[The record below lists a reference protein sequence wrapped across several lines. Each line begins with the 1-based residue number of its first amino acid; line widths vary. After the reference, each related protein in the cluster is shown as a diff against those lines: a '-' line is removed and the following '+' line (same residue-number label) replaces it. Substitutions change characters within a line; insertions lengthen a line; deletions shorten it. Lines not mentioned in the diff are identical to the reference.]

1 MANVKFLR
9 GNQSGLPSGA
19 SIIDGALYVTLDT
32 KRLFMGYDD
41 AGTKS
46 LIPIAE
52 GITTVTSV
60 SVLPAAA
67 QHEGEFYY
75 ITDGNVL
82 AWSNGT
88 TWLQT
93 NTDTHL
99 VAKNNVLSV
108 NNGVVSFSAE
118 DSSGNALSGNFTVAA
133 GTNNVTIGQGAN
145 GELTIS
151 VAEPITYELKSE
163 GGASNN
169 TNDDIAIVLDPSSGA
184 DQKVAFKNSTSVDVI
199 RDQSTGAIS
208 FAVNQGG
215 ISGVASAHVFPYTK
229 NDTTYP
235 ASSNNGFELKLVTG
249 DGTELGNIF
258 DPTIVYGNSG
268 NQTAHFAN
276 GVATLSVPTSSELTA
291 AINNLEKTINAM
303 TYRGV
308 ASSAAVITDSP
319 LHNGDVWLAN
329 DEFSVGGKAVKPG
342 YLIVVQGTETDGVIP
357 SASATYDVVKGND
370 TDTTYKGVATTH
382 GLQLTDQDDG
392 VAAEIALTAGT
403 SIELTD
409 TASQKSNSIEVK
421 HADVTR
427 TDPAKSAEQQ
437 QAGVNLS
444 FDVVT
449 GVTTNA
455 QGHVTGVATKTI
467 TVVDTQLDAGTWATN
482 ASVTNNVATVS
493 HTNNG
498 SLGEINMSLG
508 SVGETIAVTAS
519 GSNVNLDI
527 VWGTFGSN

>member
-9 GNQSGLPSGA
+9 GNQAGLPSGA
-19 SIIDGALYVTLDT
+19 SIVDGALYVTLDT

-99 VAKNNVLSV
+99 VTKNNALSV
-108 NNGVVSFSAE
+108 NNGVVSFSAA
-118 DSSGNALSGNFTVAA
+118 DSNGNEVSGNFTVAA

-145 GELTIS
+145 GELAIS
-151 VAEPITYELKSE
+151 VAP
-163 GGASNN
+163 
-169 TNDDIAIVLDPSSGA
+169 
-184 DQKVAFKNSTSVDVI
+184 
-199 RDQSTGAIS
+199 
-208 FAVNQGG
+208 
-215 ISGVASAHVFPYTK
+215 
-229 NDTTYP
+229 DTTYEISTAADNANVKINLTP
-235 ASSNNGFELKLVTG
+235 SQDGTALASGGSFVKLVDSDSVNVSLDANNNIKFEVKESGVTG
-249 DGTELGNIF
+249 ISSFTATSENAGFKWQIDTTAGTEYPATL

-308 ASSAAVITDSP
+308 ASSAATITGST
-319 LHNGDVWLAN
+319 LHNGDVWLAD
-329 DEFSVGGKAVKPG
+329 DEFSIGGKAVKPG

-357 SASATYDVVKGND
+357 AADATYDVVEGND
-370 TDTTYKGVATTH
+370 TDTTYVGSAITH
-382 GLQLTDQDDG
+382 GVQLADKDG
-392 VAAEIALTAGT
+392 GLAAQIALTAGT

-409 TASQKSNSIEVK
+409 SALTKGNSIEVK
-421 HADVTR
+421 HANVTR
-427 TDPAKSAEQQ
+427 TDSTETAAEQQ
-437 QAGVNLS
+437 ASNNLV
-444 FDVVT
+444 FNVVT

-455 QGHVTGVATKTI
+455 QGHVTGVATKSI
-467 TVVDTQLDAGTWATN
+467 TVVDTQLDAGTWATT
-482 ASVTNNVATVS
+482 ASVTNNVATVN

-498 SLGEINMSLG
+498 DLGEISMSLG
-508 SVGETIAVTAS
+508 SAGETIAVTAS
-519 GSNVNLDI
+519 DSNVNLDI